1 MNKQIKIFTK
11 QLAFPLLLILLC
23 YINLQ
28 YMHYTVL
35 IDKYSLTKFSYLE
48 NILHNFADVCLF
60 FFLPFYLI
68 RKKTYLFFIPYII
81 ITLVVIVNVS
91 YSRFFY
97 AYMPTTL
104 YGEINNLEGIT
115 DNVFATLKLADI
127 TLLITTI
134 TGILF
139 YRLYHKNYYEIKS
152 KVRKIVSL
160 CTLGVAIIIIGGLIS
175 IATIHWSTL
184 EYKYVHPFKNSPTE
198 SIFKFGILYGTTMQY
213 ITNNK
218 QDYDPKELIKLEPL
232 FYEYEHCIECP
243 SKNIILILVESLL
256 SFPTYLEF
264 NGIEITPTLNR
275 LVKEGAYYNNNM
287 TSVIQLGE
295 SSDGQFIYL
304 NGLLPKKKGVTIYD
318 YFDNTF
324 ESIPKILKKQNSKIE
339 CRMIIPTS
347 SKMWR
352 QDGVCIR
359 YGFDKLYSRKEY
371 LLENYNNNWLN
382 DKQLFEYAMSIDQQ
396 SRQPFFSLILTSS
409 THSPYNKI
417 FEEYAIPFPDTYSG
431 ELKNYL
437 SNVHYMDK
445 YLGKYLDSLKANH
458 LYDNSLIIITSDHS
472 ISNDWLKST
481 EKDNVSFKIPLY
493 IVNSPY
499 AIDKESNYAI
509 SQADVFPTILDLAG
523 IHSKW
528 RGVGNSLLCPDSIL
542 NTKREKKRMIHKEQI
557 SDIILDSDYFK
568 GKDITK

>member
-97 AYMPTTL
+97 AYMPTIL
-104 YGEINNLEGIT
+104 YGEINNLKGIT

-184 EYKYVHPFKNSPTE
+184 EYKYIHPFKNSPTE
-198 SIFKFGILYGTTMQY
+198 SIFKFGILYGTAMQY

-218 QDYDPKELIKLEPL
+218 QNYDPKELIKLEPL

-275 LVKEGAYYNNNM
+275 LVKEDSYYNNNM

-324 ESIPKILKKQNSKIE
+324 VTTQ
-339 CRMIIPTS
+339 
-347 SKMWR
+347 
-352 QDGVCIR
+352 
-359 YGFDKLYSRKEY
+359 
-371 LLENYNNNWLN
+371 
-382 DKQLFEYAMSIDQQ
+382 
-396 SRQPFFSLILTSS
+396 
-409 THSPYNKI
+409 
-417 FEEYAIPFPDTYSG
+417 
-431 ELKNYL
+431 
-437 SNVHYMDK
+437 
-445 YLGKYLDSLKANH
+445 
-458 LYDNSLIIITSDHS
+458 
-472 ISNDWLKST
+472 
-481 EKDNVSFKIPLY
+481 VSFPE
-493 IVNSPY
+493 N
-499 AIDKESNYAI
+499 
-509 SQADVFPTILDLAG
+509 
-523 IHSKW
+523 
-528 RGVGNSLLCPDSIL
+528 
-542 NTKREKKRMIHKEQI
+542 
-557 SDIILDSDYFK
+557 
-568 GKDITK
+568 

>member
-97 AYMPTTL
+97 AYMPTIL
-104 YGEINNLEGIT
+104 YGEINNLKGIT

-184 EYKYVHPFKNSPTE
+184 EYKYIHPFKNSPTE
-198 SIFKFGILYGTTMQY
+198 SIFKFGILYGTAMQY

-218 QDYDPKELIKLEPL
+218 QNYDPKGLIKLEPL

-275 LVKEGAYYNNNM
+275 LVKEGSYYNNNM

-352 QDGVCIR
+352 QDGVCIQ

-371 LLENYNNNWLN
+371 LLESHNNNWLN

-437 SNVHYMDK
+437 SNVQ

-499 AIDKESNYAI
+499 AIDKESNYVI

-528 RGVGNSLLCPDSIL
+528 RGAGNSLLCPDSIL
-542 NTKREKKRMIHKEQI
+542 NTKREKKRMIYKEQI

>member
-1 MNKQIKIFTK
+1 
-11 QLAFPLLLILLC
+11 
-23 YINLQ
+23 
-28 YMHYTVL
+28 
-35 IDKYSLTKFSYLE
+35 
-48 NILHNFADVCLF
+48 
-60 FFLPFYLI
+60 
-68 RKKTYLFFIPYII
+68 
-81 ITLVVIVNVS
+81 
-91 YSRFFY
+91 
-97 AYMPTTL
+97 MPTTL
-104 YGEINNLEGIT
+104 YGEINNLEGII

-139 YRLYHKNYYEIKS
+139 YRLYYKNYYEIKS

-160 CTLGVAIIIIGGLIS
+160 CILGVAIIIIGGLIS

-198 SIFKFGILYGTTMQY
+198 SIFKFGILYGTAMQY